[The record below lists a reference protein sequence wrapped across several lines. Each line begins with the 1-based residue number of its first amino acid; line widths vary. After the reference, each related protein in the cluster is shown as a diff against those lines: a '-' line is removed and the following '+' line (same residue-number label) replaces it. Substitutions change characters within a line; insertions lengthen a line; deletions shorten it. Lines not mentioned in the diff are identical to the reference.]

1 MRRALSGLVLCA
13 LLAAPAAA
21 ATLKLK
27 DGTRVECKVK
37 SYDSATQT
45 LHVTTADGKDQSYTM
60 AQLDGRSVYQIN
72 SSLVPPKDAKAQLL
86 AANFARDAGLYSH
99 AVRRYAQALELDP
112 NLKGQVD
119 AEMKTLR
126 RAAAGACMDRA
137 RTSIAKG
144 DTNEAEKYLKILVE
158 KLPSEPEA
166 DQAASMLDQ
175 YYAQNRATKIAAADQ
190 KAAETL
196 KKDVATGKKRYEQ
209 MVEKTR
215 KGLQA
220 RGSSQA
226 EGLFKG
232 AINDGEAVLSELDA
246 VEKKYSDD
254 ASLRSQA
261 SNYREVVTQQMV
273 EVHLHMASALATHS
287 DYQGAQGEINQALSL
302 DPRNEQALSMRAR
315 VEEYSSRGI
324 GWGWR

>member
-1 MRRALSGLVLCA
+1 MRRAITGLVLCA

-45 LHVTTADGKDQSYTM
+45 LHVTTADGKDQTYTM
-60 AQLDGRSVYQIN
+60 AQLDGRSVYQVN

-99 AVRRYAQALELDP
+99 AVRRYATALELDP

-144 DTNEAEKYLKILVE
+144 DTNEAEKYLQILVE

-166 DQAASMLDQ
+166 DQAAQMLDQ
-175 YYAQNRATKIAAADQ
+175 YYAQNRATKLAAADQ

-196 KKDVATGKKRYEQ
+196 QKDVATGKKRYEQ

-220 RGSSQA
+220 RGSGQA

-232 AINDGEAVLSELDA
+232 AINDGEAVLAELDA
-246 VEKKYSDD
+246 IDKKYDD
-254 ASLRSQA
+254 PAIRSQA
-261 SNYREVVTQQMV
+261 SNYREVVNQQMI

-287 DYQGAQGEINQALSL
+287 DYQGAQREINEALAL
-302 DPRNEQALSMRAR
+302 DPKNEAALSMRAR